1 VNYREI
7 DVVER
12 VRVIGRYKSKG
23 LIGLRNLFG
32 ADRGGKFVGI
42 TKKTWAGAFMKLD
55 GYDPVIDCFRQL
67 GEDVI
72 PTKLVNGQLPTQVK
86 GLESL

>member
-1 VNYREI
+1 
-7 DVVER
+7 
-12 VRVIGRYKSKG
+12 
-23 LIGLRNLFG
+23 
-32 ADRGGKFVGI
+32 VGI

-55 GYDPVIDCFRQL
+55 GDDPVIDCFWQL

-86 GLESL
+86 GLESLYAECTVRVAPQRYPS